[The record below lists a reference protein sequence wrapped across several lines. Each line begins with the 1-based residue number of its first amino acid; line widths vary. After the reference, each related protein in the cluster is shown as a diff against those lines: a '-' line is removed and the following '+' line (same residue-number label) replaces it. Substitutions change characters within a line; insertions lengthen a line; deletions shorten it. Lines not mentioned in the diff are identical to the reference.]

1 MRLNSINYNMA
12 ALEQPDLL
20 FFDTFSHD
28 TSEELNLDLVQFPKS
43 VFVREIRII
52 PLGARVEGDFPGGVR
67 LGATN
72 PTKFHIDFFVNDLSK
87 PGASTFEALGSIDYC
102 QNGQIHMECGN
113 GHDQPRIPT
122 DGLVLRGWYT
132 TITLAVYGTLT
143 QIIPE
148 SPVGSNPPPNIQ
160 RPSIAREVAP
170 VQTTNIP
177 QQGDWNQ
184 EGSNPIPSYT
194 GNVAS
199 SNPDSYGPNNYPP
212 DNYDNQMYR
221 NEYYDNEPPKDPRS
235 YHHMDD
241 NEWEKDRGD
250 ISCERDGDRLRH
262 SPRSIDHDRDRDR
275 RDGRSRRR
283 SLDRGRSRES
293 SRHRDRSRELDRME
307 RLHSRSRSR
316 DRDFVVK
323 GEYRPLSRSRSRSID
338 RDRMRGVSADRD
350 WDRGPY
356 KKDEYRRHRDISY
369 DRSRGG
375 SYEKDSGSYERRSPY
390 DKRAPSYERKMAYEK
405 RGPSY
410 EKRLSPYDKRGSSYE
425 RRAPSYEK
433 QTSYDRK
440 RHSSPYGRMRG
451 SSYGSRS
458 PSRDDIRKK
467 PRTPPGEISRRPLSP
482 REGDVSSPIN
492 SIRSEDGG
500 EYDRSS
506 KQIPRVEFY
515 HQNYRHKSSIRSP
528 SQEVENPPYVEQQH
542 SSLVTV
548 PIVDNAS
555 VPKIIE
561 SPIRNLDEDRSMD
574 AEQFEPILSD
584 EDICDDSEVP
594 YIEEEMY
601 DVNDY
606 CGADDIIKY
615 YNPFKDDWNRYEYI
629 NKIQLLAVKKNEDS
643 KDVLNATFS
652 DLCDAS
658 PDLFKIWDITKTA
671 KKREQKFFSNTFT
684 EIDNASRE
692 EWVHQCEKLFLPLTN
707 LCKNTDIILRIFQNS
722 NKDDNEFV
730 DVYNLLLTFCKIGL
744 NFDFALAQQ
753 QPTYKIRHMK
763 CGIRLAEAL
772 MSHKHNDQVIKIL
785 LNMGIDMPMLLLD
798 IYSKEYMA
806 LSIRLMILKALNA
819 CLSSKESVEHFMQKA
834 VFPKFDKNESDNDR
848 KPKNGYQA
856 LISIMQTNPSARIK
870 FSISALIKK
879 LNMYELLGK
888 LHDLVLNF
896 NKKAAENNQN
906 EDAELTENDTE
917 FIINALEE
925 ILYMYRTQCF
935 HISQPKRFLP
945 ASAQF
950 DINKEC
956 SNEILLEFFNI
967 HHILEV
973 CLYLLTCPTTCNN
986 LVVISPIHDLIY
998 ELVNSH
1004 NGLNFLYE
1012 NMKMSEL
1019 LFKTLAQPYGQ
1030 QNADEFIY
1038 PHDLSNY
1045 SDLQILGLEMAYR
1058 LKALYYLQSI
1068 CDLQAGKTDE
1078 NELIDRLQS
1087 LYCLSFGSIG
1097 KTAVPD
1103 VIVMEDN
1110 AECLMEVFENDMKAK
1125 NKNES
1130 QLKQKSPAKAYAIEL
1145 IVSVVRFSANVPFLK
1160 KYGQRLLCVS
1170 KEHDRFEPSVSS
1182 VLQEV
1187 VPYLK
1192 PIEKLSLLSGDDMAE
1207 CVEILKTSLEHTP
1220 DLPGELMTCLRILR
1234 HFSISDYDNNLT
1246 VNCESAT
1253 EEYIELK
1260 YKYNVLQLFSLDGV
1274 AHLAAILDRLAVHF
1288 EQPNMHTSFF
1298 ASAKGLQ
1305 LAQIMLPCLRL
1316 LDEML
1321 ARVVRCRGPRFRDL
1335 TAAPILLKSYGIA
1348 KAYPVGSVGY
1358 RTAAKAAEAAVRALL
1373 AYAQPIADDANDGD
1387 SIRRGP
1393 WTSLCSE
1400 VISYTMTAPYT
1411 FVPGLLVFS
1420 ELLPLPLPMQS
1431 KTPPTERE
1439 LADASNERRLWS
1451 AHLHALGN
1459 DLTDMIQIICMST
1472 YRPVVHMLRRVCV
1485 QIADL
1490 APNTAAIVAKA
1501 AVGAVTRELKPGE
1514 PATASCARVLGF
1526 LACLVSHAP
1535 VKCAVLH
1542 TMNNGGPRSAD
1553 VQTALC
1559 GVLSLVNACNEH
1571 AAAQEFAAHAL
1582 AAFCDAEITL
1592 TPLSAATDVLLA
1604 NSLPNKDAL
1613 ASFLDSTANCLESTS
1628 KTCAVAS
1635 SILRAYFVLTEHEYG
1650 FQQFRKFVT
1659 KRRESLG
1666 NYFKWALEGPGEDK
1680 AECLS
1685 LYIDLI
1691 RILKVEEGEGPVGR
1705 KSALTV
1711 NELADMVG
1719 YSPSEENH
1727 PAMNLE
1733 KILRDRNADDDALAN
1748 ASFLTTHLQKFKVTE
1763 EPGTPPTDPAE
1774 SVLPP
1779 PDTLV
1784 AQFAARIIYSIGEA
1798 NDERLTSSYW
1808 LNVPSASGDDDVNDN
1823 ELVSCDIVEI
1833 ASAYLSGGVGGAG
1846 GAAGGAEALAGAVR
1860 RLAGCG
1866 ARPPPPPRDQRP
1878 PGAVAMSRVRG
1889 EGGADAFRSRP
1900 PNTSRP
1906 PSLHVDDFT
1915 ALHHAP
1921 HHAHH
1926 HHAHHQPYAA
1936 PAAAL
1941 LTRGP
1946 RRGGGAVGASGA
1958 GGVGGAAGAGA
1969 AERGRFVAPA
1979 PHYRHLRGRGAW
1991 EMGGQHFGHF
2001 APTSQYM
2008 MGGMGWGGAR
2018 MQRGPRHRSFMR

>member
-1 MRLNSINYNMA
+1 MSA
-12 ALEQPDLL
+12 SDQPDLL

-87 PGASTFEALGSIDYC
+87 PGATTFEALGSIDYC

-113 GHDQPRIPT
+113 DHEQSRIPT

-132 TITLAVYGTLT
+132 TITLAVYGNLT
-143 QIIPE
+143 QNIPE
-148 SPVGSNPPPNIQ
+148 PPIGSNPPPNIQ
-160 RPSIAREVAP
+160 RPSIAREVTSVPTA
-170 VQTTNIP
+170 NL
-177 QQGDWNQ
+177 QQQVDWNQ
-184 EGSNPIPSYT
+184 ETSNPIPSYT
-194 GNVAS
+194 SNVAA
-199 SNPDSYGPNNYPP
+199 SNPDSYGPNNYPQ

-221 NEYYDNEPPKDPRS
+221 NDYYDNEPPKDPRS
-235 YHHMDD
+235 YHHIDD
-241 NEWEKDRGD
+241 NEWEKGGVDV
-250 ISCERDGDRLRH
+250 SCERESDRLRH
-262 SPRSIDHDRDRDR
+262 SPRSIELDRDRDR

-307 RLHSRSRSR
+307 RIHSRSRSR
-316 DRDFVVK
+316 DREFVVK
-323 GEYRPLSRSRSRSID
+323 GEYHGLSRSRSRSID
-338 RDRMRGVSADRD
+338 RDRMRGMSADRD
-350 WDRGPY
+350 WDRGSY
-356 KKDEYRRHRDISY
+356 KKDDYRRHRDISY
-369 DRSRGG
+369 DRSRGA
-375 SYEKDSGSYERRSPY
+375 SYEKDSASYERRSPY
-390 DKRAPSYERKMAYEK
+390 DKRAPSYERKIPYEK
-405 RGPSY
+405 RAPSY
-410 EKRLSPYDKRGSSYE
+410 EKRVSPYDKRGSSYE

-440 RHSSPYGRMRG
+440 RHSPYGRMRG
-451 SSYGSRS
+451 SSYGSGS

-467 PRTPPGEISRRPLSP
+467 PRTPPGESSRRPISP
-482 REGDVSSPIN
+482 RGGEVASPIN

-500 EYDRSS
+500 DYDRGS

-515 HQNYRHKSSIRSP
+515 HETFRHNNSIRSP

-548 PIVDNAS
+548 PILDTPSIA
-555 VPKIIE
+555 KTIK

-584 EDICDDSEVP
+584 EEICDDPEIP
-594 YIEEEMY
+594 YIEDLY
-601 DVNDY
+601 DPNDY
-606 CGADDIIKY
+606 CGTDDIIKY
-615 YNPFKDDWNRYEYI
+615 YNPFKDEWNKYEYI
-629 NKIQLLAVKKNEDS
+629 NKLQLLAVKKNEDS

-652 DLCDAS
+652 DLCDANS
-658 PDLFKIWDITKTA
+658 DLFKISDITKAA
-671 KKREQKFFSNTFT
+671 KRREQKFFSNTFT
-684 EIDNASRE
+684 EIDNTSRE
-692 EWVHQCEKLFLPLTN
+692 EWVHQCEKLLVPLTN
-707 LCKNTDIILRIFQNS
+707 LCRNTDIVLRIFQYS
-722 NKDDNEFV
+722 NKVDDDDFV
-730 DVYNLLLTFCKIGL
+730 DIYNLLITFCKIGL
-744 NFDFALAQQ
+744 NFDLALAQQ

-772 MSHKHNDQVIKIL
+772 LNHKHNGQVMNVL
-785 LNMGIDMPMLLLD
+785 LNMGIDMPMLLFD

-819 CLSSKESVEHFMQKA
+819 CLSSKVSVDHFMQK
-834 VFPKFDKNESDNDR
+834 VIFPKFNKNDSENYN

-856 LISIMQTNPSARIK
+856 LISIMQGNPLARIK
-870 FSISALIKK
+870 FSVSALIKK

-896 NKKAAENNQN
+896 NKKAAESNQN

-917 FIINALEE
+917 FIINSLEE

-935 HISQPKRFLP
+935 HLSQPKRFLP

-986 LVVISPIHDLIY
+986 LVITSPIHDLIY
-998 ELVNSH
+998 ELVNSQ
-1004 NGLNFLYE
+1004 NGLNFLYQ
-1012 NMKMSEL
+1012 NIHMSEL
-1019 LFKTLAQPYGQ
+1019 LFKTLTQPYCQ

-1068 CDLQAGKTDE
+1068 SDLQAGKSDE

-1110 AECLMEVFENDMKAK
+1110 AECLMEVFENDLKAK

-1130 QLKQKSPAKAYAIEL
+1130 QLKQKSPAKGYAIEL

-1160 KYGQRLLCVS
+1160 KYGQRLINVS

-1187 VPYLK
+1187 IPYLK
-1192 PIEKLSLLSGDDMAE
+1192 PVEKQSLLSGDDMAE
-1207 CVEILKTSLEHTP
+1207 CVEILKASLEHSP

-1234 HFSISDYDNNLT
+1234 HFCISDYDTNLS

-1253 EEYIELK
+1253 EEYVELK
-1260 YKYNVLQLFSLDGV
+1260 YKYNVLQLFSFDGV
-1274 AHLAAILDRLAVHF
+1274 IHLAGILDRLAIHF
-1288 EQPNMHTSFF
+1288 EQPSMHTSFF
-1298 ASAKGLQ
+1298 VSAKGLQ
-1305 LAQIMLPCLRL
+1305 LAQIMLPCLKL

-1335 TAAPILLKSYGIA
+1335 TAAPILLKTYGIA

-1358 RTAAKAAEAAVRALL
+1358 RTAAKAAEAAVKALL

-1411 FVPGLLVFS
+1411 FGPGLLVFS

-1459 DLTDMIQIICMST
+1459 DLIDMIQIICMST

-1490 APNTAAIVAKA
+1490 APNTAAIVARA
-1501 AVGAVTRELKPGE
+1501 AVGAVARELKAGE
-1514 PATASCARVLGF
+1514 PATPSSARVLGF

-1542 TMNNGGPRSAD
+1542 TMNSGGTRSTD
-1553 VQTALC
+1553 VLNALC
-1559 GVLSLVNACNEH
+1559 GVFNLVNGFNEQS
-1571 AAAQEFAAHAL
+1571 AAQEFAAHAL
-1582 AAFCDAEITL
+1582 VAFCDAENTL

-1613 ASFLDSTANCLESTS
+1613 ATLLDSTANCLESTN

-1635 SILRAYFVLTEHEYG
+1635 SVLRAYFVLTEHEYG

-1666 NYFKWALEGPGEDK
+1666 NYIKWCLEGPGEDR

-1685 LYIDLI
+1685 LYLELI

-1705 KSALTV
+1705 KSTLTI
-1711 NELADMVG
+1711 NEIADMVG
-1719 YSPSEENH
+1719 YSLSEENNSI
-1727 PAMNLE
+1727 MNLE
-1733 KILRDRNADDDALAN
+1733 KTLRDRNSDEDALAN
-1748 ASFLTTHLQKFKVTE
+1748 ANFLTSHLQKLRVTE
-1763 EPGTPPTDPAE
+1763 EPGTPPTDPVEA
-1774 SVLPP
+1774 VLPP

-1784 AQFAARIIYSIGEA
+1784 AQFAARIIYTTGEA
-1798 NDERLTSSYW
+1798 NHERLTSSYW
-1808 LNVPSASGDDDVNDN
+1808 LNVPSAGGDDDVNDN
-1823 ELVSCDIVEI
+1823 ELVSCDIMEL
-1833 ASAYLSGGVGGAG
+1833 ASSYLSGGGGP

-1860 RLAGCG
+1860 RLAGCMHR
-1866 ARPPPPPRDQRP
+1866 AQPAASDDRRP
-1878 PGAVAMSRVRG
+1878 PGAVAVSRMRG

-1915 ALHHAP
+1915 ALHHHHP
-1921 HHAHH
+1921 HQ
-1926 HHAHHQPYAA
+1926 HQQYAA
-1936 PAAAL
+1936 PAATVVA
-1941 LTRGP
+1941 RGP
-1946 RRGGGAVGASGA
+1946 RRGGAGA
-1958 GGVGGAAGAGA
+1958 GGAG
-1969 AERGRFVAPA
+1969 ERGRFVSPA

-2001 APTSQYM
+2001 APASQYM

-2018 MQRGPRHRSFMR
+2018 MQRGPRHRNFMR

>member
-1 MRLNSINYNMA
+1 MA
-12 ALEQPDLL
+12 APEQPDLL

-43 VFVREIRII
+43 VYVREIRII

-113 GHDQPRIPT
+113 GHDEPRIPT

-132 TITLAVYGTLT
+132 TITLAVYGNLT
-143 QIIPE
+143 QILPE
-148 SPVGSNPPPNIQ
+148 TPVGSNPPPTIQ

-170 VQTTNIP
+170 VPAANIQ
-177 QQGDWNQ
+177 QQGDWNP
-184 EGSNPIPSYT
+184 ESSNPIPSYT

-199 SNPDSYGPNNYPP
+199 SNPDTYGPNNYPP

-221 NEYYDNEPPKDPRS
+221 NDYYDNEPPKDPRS
-235 YHHMDD
+235 YHHMGD
-241 NEWEKDRGD
+241 NEWEKDRRD

-262 SPRSIDHDRDRDR
+262 SPRSIEHERDRDR

-283 SLDRGRSRES
+283 SLGRSRES

-323 GEYRPLSRSRSRSID
+323 GEYRPLSRSRSRSVD
-338 RDRMRGVSADRD
+338 RDRLRGISTDRD
-350 WDRGPY
+350 WERGSY
-356 KKDEYRRHRDISY
+356 KKDDYRRHRDVSY

-390 DKRAPSYERKMAYEK
+390 DKRAPSYERKMSYEK

-410 EKRLSPYDKRGSSYE
+410 EKRMSPYDKRGSSYE

-433 QTSYDRK
+433 QASYDRK
-440 RHSSPYGRMRG
+440 RHSPYGRMRG

-458 PSRDDIRKK
+458 PSRDDKKK
-467 PRTPPGEISRRPLSP
+467 PRTPPGEINRRPLSP

-492 SIRSEDGG
+492 SIRSEEGVD
-500 EYDRSS
+500 YDRAS

-515 HQNYRHKSSIRSP
+515 HQSYRHKTSIRSP

-548 PIVDNAS
+548 QIVDTATA
-555 VPKIIE
+555 PKTIE
-561 SPIRNLDEDRSMD
+561 SPNRNLDEDRSMD
-574 AEQFEPILSD
+574 TEQFEPILSD
-584 EDICDDSEVP
+584 EDICDDLEAP
-594 YIEEEMY
+594 YIEEEIY

-606 CGADDIIKY
+606 FGAEDIIKY
-615 YNPFKDDWNRYEYI
+615 YNPFKDEWNRYEYI
-629 NKIQLLAVKKNEDS
+629 NKIHLLAVRKNENA
-643 KDVLNATFS
+643 KDVLKATFNE
-652 DLCDAS
+652 LCDAS
-658 PDLFKIWDITKTA
+658 PDLFKIWDITKAA
-671 KKREQKFFSNTFT
+671 KKREQKFFANTFT
-684 EIDNASRE
+684 EIDNTSRE

-707 LCKNTDIILRIFQNS
+707 LSKNTDIMLRIFRNY
-722 NKDDNEFV
+722 NKMADDEFI
-730 DVYNLLLTFCKIGL
+730 DVYNLLITFCKIGL
-744 NFDFALAQQ
+744 NFDFALTQQ

-772 MSHKHNDQVIKIL
+772 MSHRHNGQVMKVL
-785 LNMGIDMPMLLLD
+785 LNMGIDIPMLLLE

-819 CLSSKESVEHFMQKA
+819 CLSSKHSIDHFMIEA
-834 VFPKFDKNESDNDR
+834 VFPKFSKNESENNR

-856 LISIMQTNPSARIK
+856 LISIMQTNPLARIK
-870 FSISALIKK
+870 FSVSALIKK
-879 LNMYELLGK
+879 LNMYELLDK
-888 LHDLVLNF
+888 LHSLVLNF
-896 NKKAAENNQN
+896 NKKAAENNLN
-906 EDAELTENDTE
+906 EDAELSENDTE
-917 FIINALEE
+917 FIINSLEE

-935 HISQPKRFLP
+935 HLSQPKRFLP

-986 LVVISPIHDLIY
+986 LVVISPIHDLIC
-998 ELVNSH
+998 ELVNSQ
-1004 NGLNFLYE
+1004 NGLNFLYK
-1012 NMKMSEL
+1012 NMEMSEL

-1030 QNADEFIY
+1030 QNSDEFMY
-1038 PHDLSNY
+1038 PHGLSNY

-1068 CDLQAGKTDE
+1068 CDLQAGQADE

-1103 VIVMEDN
+1103 VIVMGDN
-1110 AECLMEVFENDMKAK
+1110 AECLMEVFESDLKVK

-1130 QLKQKSPAKAYAIEL
+1130 QLKQKSPAKGYAIEL

-1160 KYGQRLLCVS
+1160 KYGHRLINVS
-1170 KEHDRFEPSVSS
+1170 KDHDRFEPSVSS

-1187 VPYLK
+1187 IPYLK
-1192 PIEKLSLLSGDDMAE
+1192 PVEKLSLLSGDDMAE
-1207 CVEILKTSLEHTP
+1207 CVEILKTSLEHSP

-1234 HFSISDYDNNLT
+1234 HFSISDYDNNT
-1246 VNCESAT
+1246 SVTCESAT
-1253 EEYIELK
+1253 EEYVELK

-1274 AHLAAILDRLAVHF
+1274 THLAGILDRLATHF
-1288 EQPNMHTSFF
+1288 EQPSMHTSFF

-1305 LAQIMLPCLRL
+1305 LAQMLLPCLRL

-1335 TAAPILLKSYGIA
+1335 TAAPILLKTYGIA

-1490 APNTAAIVAKA
+1490 APNTAAIVARA
-1501 AVGAVTRELKPGE
+1501 AVGAVARELKPGE
-1514 PATASCARVLGF
+1514 PATASSARVLGF

-1542 TMNNGGPRSAD
+1542 TMNSGGTRSTD
-1553 VQTALC
+1553 VQSALC
-1559 GVLSLVNACNEH
+1559 GVLNLVNGCSEQ

-1592 TPLSAATDVLLA
+1592 TPLTAASDVLLA

-1613 ASFLDSTANCLESTS
+1613 AAFLDATANCLESTS

-1635 SILRAYFVLTEHEYG
+1635 SLLRAYFVLTEHEYG

-1659 KRRESLG
+1659 KKREALG
-1666 NYFKWALEGPGEDK
+1666 KYFKWALEGPGEDK

-1705 KSALTV
+1705 KSMLTL
-1711 NELADMVG
+1711 NEIADMVAFL
-1719 YSPSEENH
+1719 PSEENH
-1727 PAMNLE
+1727 PVMNLE
-1733 KILRDRNADDDALAN
+1733 KILKDRNADEDALAN
-1748 ASFLTTHLQKFKVTE
+1748 ASFLTAHLQKLKVTE
-1763 EPGTPPTDPAE
+1763 DPGTPPTDVVEP
-1774 SVLPP
+1774 VLPQP
-1779 PDTLV
+1779 ETLV
-1784 AQFAARIIYSIGEA
+1784 AQFASRTIYTIGEA

-1808 LNVPSASGDDDVNDN
+1808 LNVPSASGEDDVNDN
-1823 ELVSCDIVEI
+1823 ELVACDIMEV
-1833 ASAYLSGGVGGAG
+1833 AATYLSGGVGGI
-1846 GAAGGAEALAGAVR
+1846 GAEAVAGAVR
-1860 RLAGCG
+1860 RLAGCLHPRELPQPCDDR
-1866 ARPPPPPRDQRP
+1866 RPP
-1878 PGAVAMSRVRG
+1878 VALSRVRC

-1915 ALHHAP
+1915 ALHHP
-1921 HHAHH
+1921 HAHA
-1926 HHAHHQPYAA
+1926 HAHPHPHAHAHAHAHAHVHPHAAYAPPSAAA
-1936 PAAAL
+1936 PAI
-1941 LTRGP
+1941 TRGV
-1946 RRGGGAVGASGA
+1946 RRGGGAG
-1958 GGVGGAAGAGA
+1958 
-1969 AERGRFVAPA
+1969 ERGRFVSPA

-2001 APTSQYM
+2001 APASQYM
-2008 MGGMGWGGAR
+2008 MGGMGWGGGR